1 MSVLRKM
8 SGFFFGI
15 PYDDD
20 YERVDRSEVRSLT
33 SSATMQSIKEEDEEN
48 DTSTDINA
56 DDRSRM
62 IQEPHAIEDGEEDGV
77 EMEEIRSSSDIQVSV
92 QQPHHSHL
100 QYEEENESD
109 GDHDSP
115 QGNNPQCNDRVSK
128 LVFIYLPTYPP
139 TYPTL
144 YYRIVSYHIIS
155 REYELSTSYSLDHI
169 YLSIYL
175 SIFLPT
181 YLSIYL
187 SI

>member
-33 SSATMQSIKEEDEEN
+33 SSATMQSIKEEDED
-48 DTSTDINA
+48 DTSIDTNA
-56 DDRSRM
+56 DDTSRM
-62 IQEPHAIEDGEEDGV
+62 IQLEHHAIEDGEEDGV

-100 QYEEENESD
+100 QHEEENESD

-115 QGNNPQCNDRVSK
+115 QGNNPQCNDRISTTRVY
-128 LVFIYLPTYPP
+128 LLTYLPTHLPILP
-139 TYPTL
+139 CTNVSC
-144 YYRIVSYHIIS
+144 RI
-155 REYELSTSYSLDHI
+155 TSYQESM
-169 YLSIYL
+169 S
-175 SIFLPT
+175 
-181 YLSIYL
+181 
-187 SI
+187 